1 MRVIVVA
8 ILVIVAVWIVIA
20 GLKNSK
26 RVSFFV
32 IFLLL
37 APAGA
42 SAYFEY
48 KWVET
53 QTNISAAVKT
63 ISGLKGAE
71 LKCQRMSEGFFD
83 VWAHTQTLDEGALT
97 VGLKYNTCAS
107 LISWYNGDT
116 KSSPT
121 PEQITA
127 VHLLTHET
135 IRITGQTDLN
145 LQECLAMKNDAA
157 MALALGATANQANYL
172 AIYYKQNIHPVEAKK
187 LQEVYC

>member
-1 MRVIVVA
+1 MRVIVIA
-8 ILVIVAVWIVIA
+8 ILVIVAIWIVIA

-26 RVSFFV
+26 RISWLV
-32 IFLLL
+32 IFMLI

-53 QTNISAAVKT
+53 QKEISVAVKA

-71 LKCQRMSEGFFD
+71 LQCQRMSEGFFD
-83 VWAHTQTLDEGALT
+83 VWAHTKTLDSGSRTA
-97 VGLKYNTCAS
+97 GLKYNTCAD
-107 LISWYNGDT
+107 LLSWYNGDT

-121 PEQITA
+121 PEQISA

-135 IRITGQTDLN
+135 IRISGQTDAN

-157 MALALGATANQANYL
+157 MALALGATTNQANYL
-172 AIYYKQNIHPVEAKK
+172 AIYYKQNIHPDAAKK
-187 LQEVYC
+187 LKEVYC